1 MFSLQDLARA
11 MFGPCWG
18 NVYPSFR
25 SRLSRNLRL
34 LELSQ
39 LGVGDMKVRQVAVCL
54 FAKTGDVFYSNC
66 D

>member
-1 MFSLQDLARA
+1 ML
-11 MFGPCWG
+11 GPCIAELKIFSQG
-18 NVYPSFR
+18 HIFPSFR
-25 SRLSRNLRL
+25 SRLSRILKL

-39 LGVGDMKVRQVAVCL
+39 LGVGDMKDRQVAVCL